1 MQLKNLPATMKKR
14 IAFISEHA
22 SPLATLGGVDNGGQN
37 VYVAEL
43 SKALALKGYKVDV
56 FTRKDN
62 SNLSDIV
69 NWLPNVRV
77 IHIKAGPEKF
87 VEKEKLLCYMNAFTN
102 NMLYFIQ
109 ENNVHY
115 DLMHANFFMSG
126 LVASNIKKQT
136 GIPYVITFHAL
147 GLVRL
152 AHQKEM
158 DKFPVERFDIER
170 MIVKDANALIA
181 ECPQDKEDLINYYN
195 ADASK
200 ISIAPCGFN
209 PAEFHVIDKKL
220 ARKKLSLSND
230 EIILL
235 QLGRMVP
242 RKGVDTVIRAVGR
255 LTVKIKNIRLLIVGG
270 ESDEPDE
277 NITPE
282 IGRLKK
288 IAAEENVTAHVT
300 FIGRRKRDVLKYF
313 YAAADMFIT
322 TPWYEPFG
330 ITPLE
335 AMACGTPV
343 IGANVGGIKYSVKDG
358 ETGFLVPPKNHL
370 ALAQKIEC
378 LATNKNLI
386 ASMKHNALM
395 RVNKYFTWVTVAV
408 IVCNLYEQ
416 LLSKQINPKTRLI
429 LLPEFGFKNVETMM
443 QNSLMPR
450 LKTQYE

>member
-1 MQLKNLPATMKKR
+1 MKKR

-62 SNLSDIV
+62 SSLDDV
-69 NWLPNVRV
+69 VQWLPNVRV
-77 IHIKAGPEKF
+77 IHIKAGPEEF
-87 VEKEKLLCYMNAFTN
+87 VEKERLLAYMHEFTI
-102 NMLYFIQ
+102 NMLCFIR
-109 ENNVHY
+109 ENHFY

-126 LVASNIKKQT
+126 LVASNIKKET
-136 GIPYVITFHAL
+136 GIPYAITFHAL

-170 MIVKDANALIA
+170 MIVRDADAIIA
-181 ECPQDKEDLINYYN
+181 ECPQDRDDLVNYYN
-195 ADASK
+195 ADVTK
-200 ISIAPCGFN
+200 ITIAPCGFN
-209 PAEFHVIDKKL
+209 PDEFHIIDKKL
-220 ARKKLSLSND
+220 ARAKLNLNND

-242 RKGVDTVIRAVGR
+242 RKGVDNVIRSISKVNN
-255 LTVKIKNIRLLIVGG
+255 KIKNIRLLIVGG

-277 NITPE
+277 TITPE
-282 IGRLKK
+282 IGRLKQ
-288 IAAEENVTAHVT
+288 IAAAENVTAHVT
-300 FIGRRKRDVLKYF
+300 FTGRRRRNVLKYF
-313 YAAADMFIT
+313 YAAADVFIT

-343 IGANVGGIKYSVKDG
+343 IGAHVGGIKYSVKDG

-370 ALAQKIEC
+370 ALAEKIEC
-378 LATNKNLI
+378 LVTNHALLTN
-386 ASMKHNALM
+386 MQMNAVK
-395 RVNKYFTWVTVAV
+395 RVNKYFTWMSVAGT
-408 IVCNLYEQ
+408 IHDLYEQ
-416 LLSKQINPKTRLI
+416 MLCKQTKPVSKFT
-429 LLPEFGFKNVETMM
+429 LLPEFNLKNVEAIF
-443 QNSLMPR
+443 QQSFLQE
-450 LKTQYE
+450 LKTQ

>member
-1 MQLKNLPATMKKR
+1 MHLKR

-43 SKALALKGYKVDV
+43 SKALALKGYSVDV

-62 SNLSDIV
+62 PEIDDVV

-77 IHIKAGPEKF
+77 INVKAGPEQF
-87 VEKEKLLCYMNAFTN
+87 VEKEKLLCYMDEFTR
-102 NMLYFIQ
+102 NMLCFMK
-109 ENNVHY
+109 EEGLRY

-126 LVASNIKKQT
+126 LVASNIKTQT
-136 GIPYVITFHAL
+136 NIPYVITFHAL

-170 MIVKDANALIA
+170 MIVKDADVVIA
-181 ECPQDKEDLINYYN
+181 ECPQDRDDLINYYN
-195 ADASK
+195 ADRLK
-200 ISIAPCGFN
+200 ITIVPCGFN
-209 PAEFHVIDKKL
+209 PNEFYRIDKKI
-220 ARKKLSLSND
+220 ARAKLGLKQD

-242 RKGVDTVIRAVGR
+242 RKGVETVIRSLSKINAS
-255 LTVKIKNIRLLIVGG
+255 IKNIRLLVVGG

-277 NITPE
+277 AITPE

-288 IAAEENVTAHVT
+288 IAEEENVAHCVT
-300 FIGRRKRDVLKYF
+300 FTGRRNRNVLRYF
-313 YAAADMFIT
+313 YAAADVFIT

-343 IGANVGGIKYSVKDG
+343 IGSNVGGIKYSVKDG
-358 ETGFLVPPKNHL
+358 ESGFLVPPKDSN
-370 ALAQKIEC
+370 ALAEKIET
-378 LATNKNLI
+378 LVTNDVLLT
-386 ASMKHNALM
+386 AMKRNAVK
-395 RVNKYFTWVTVAV
+395 RVNKYFTWSSVAEAV
-408 IVCNLYEQ
+408 HNLYEQ
-416 LLSKQINPKTRLI
+416 FASKQTKHAGKLI
-429 LLPEFGFKNVETMM
+429 LLPELNLRGVENILQETF
-443 QNSLMPR
+443 LPR
-450 LKTQYE
+450 LKTQ